1 MSSYCHIC
9 GNFVNNL
16 DDCELPYGGAP
27 APDYQ
32 RAAPGYERSVPGY
45 DGEPSDRSAPDYD
58 EYYDYVRWP
67 ARRPWYQIPP
77 PSQENLDVLE
87 NPYYVPPLLPEKF
100 EIFLRECSPA
110 RSTRSNTDSLRKRKL
125 NQNISPLFDEILHVK
140 GIENKLAVVDQ
151 IYAFLKDN
159 MDIVKKNI
167 KLFDVSKQKLD
178 EFIQEFPEEAG
189 YLKTLRVQMFQ
200 Q

>member
-27 APDYQ
+27 AP
-32 RAAPGYERSVPGY
+32 RY
-45 DGEPSDRSAPDYD
+45 DG
-58 EYYDYVRWP
+58 EYYDYDRWP
-67 ARRPWYQIPP
+67 ARRPWCQIPP
-77 PSQENLDVLE
+77 LPESPLYQENLDVLE

-100 EIFLRECSPA
+100 EIFLRECPPA
-110 RSTRSNTDSLRKRKL
+110 HTTRSNTDSLRKRKL
-125 NQNISPLFDEILHVK
+125 HQNITPLLNEIQETPGL
-140 GIENKLAVVDQ
+140 ENKLAIVDK

-167 KLFDVSKQKLD
+167 NLYNTSKQKLD
-178 EFIQEFPEEAG
+178 EFIRQFPGEAG
-189 YLKTLRVQMFQ
+189 YLKAIRVQMFGQ
-200 Q
+200 VCL

>member
-27 APDYQ
+27 AP
-32 RAAPGYERSVPGY
+32 RY

-58 EYYDYVRWP
+58 EYYDYDRWP
-67 ARRPWYQIPP
+67 ARRPWYQVPDLP
-77 PSQENLDVLE
+77 ESPSYRENLDVLE
-87 NPYYVPPLLPEKF
+87 NPYYVPPLLPEGF

-110 RSTRSNTDSLRKRKL
+110 HSTRSNTDSLRKSKL
-125 NQNISPLFDEILHVK
+125 HQNITPLLNEIQDTPGL
-140 GIENKLAVVDQ
+140 ENKLVIVDK
-151 IYAFLKDN
+151 IYVLLKDN

-167 KLFDVSKQKLD
+167 NLYNISKQKLD
-178 EFIQEFPEEAG
+178 EFIRQFPEEAG

-200 Q
+200 SQ

>member
-27 APDYQ
+27 AP
-32 RAAPGYERSVPGY
+32 RY

-58 EYYDYVRWP
+58 EYYDYDRWP
-67 ARRPWYQIPP
+67 ARRPWVQTPAYE
-77 PSQENLDVLE
+77 PSSPTFRQENLDVLE
-87 NPYYVPPLLPEKF
+87 NPYYTPPLLPEKF

-110 RSTRSNTDSLRKRKL
+110 HSTRSNTGKLRAQMLAGSIR
-125 NQNISPLFDEILHVK
+125 PLVDDIQQMHGV
-140 GIENKLAVVDQ
+140 ENKLEIVDK

-159 MDIVKKNI
+159 MDVLKKNVNLYNTS
-167 KLFDVSKQKLD
+167 KLKLD
-178 EFIQEFPEEAG
+178 EFIQQFPEEAG
-189 YLKTLRVQMFQ
+189 YLKTLRVQMFG
-200 Q
+200 

>member
-27 APDYQ
+27 AP
-32 RAAPGYERSVPGY
+32 RY

-58 EYYDYVRWP
+58 EYYDYDRWP
-67 ARRPWYQIPP
+67 ARRPWYPIPP

-100 EIFLRECSPA
+100 EMFFLSFPP
-110 RSTRSNTDSLRKRKL
+110 SKTTRSSTSRFRAQRL
-125 NQNISPLFDEILHVK
+125 QQIISPMIEQVQQTA
-140 GIENKLAVVDQ
+140 GIENKLAIVDQ
-151 IYAFLKDN
+151 IYVILKDN
-159 MDIVKKNI
+159 MNILKNNI
-167 KLFDVSKQKLD
+167 NLYNTSKLKLD
-178 EFIQEFPEEAG
+178 EFIKAFPEEAG

-200 Q
+200 

>member
-27 APDYQ
+27 APDY
-32 RAAPGYERSVPGY
+32 
-45 DGEPSDRSAPDYD
+45 D
-58 EYYDYVRWP
+58 EYYDYDRWP
-67 ARRPWYQIPP
+67 ARRPWYSSSP

-87 NPYYVPPLLPEKF
+87 NPYYVPPLLPKGF
-100 EIFLRECSPA
+100 EIFLRDCSPA

-125 NQNISPLFDEILHVK
+125 QQNITPLLDEIQGTPGL
-140 GIENKLAVVDQ
+140 ENKLIIVDK
-151 IYAFLKDN
+151 IYTFLKDN

-167 KLFDVSKQKLD
+167 NLYNISKQKLD
-178 EFIQEFPEEAG
+178 EFIRHSPEEAG
-189 YLKTLRVQMFQ
+189 YLKTLRVQLFQ
-200 Q
+200 